1 MRLLLDTSF
10 LYGLM
15 ASHGDSPES
24 VRGILDEYGAELFVS
39 AVSIWEMRLKY
50 RALHPSGERKSPY
63 NPDDVVALLREHRVE
78 FVPLEARHAAR
89 SLKTPLLHKDPFDEL
104 LLVQAQEEG
113 LRLLT
118 SDRLLAGHP
127 WAMTWQP

>member
-1 MRLLLDTSF
+1 MRILLDTSF

-24 VRGILDEYGAELFVS
+24 IRGILDEYGAELFVS

-63 NPDDVVALLREHRVE
+63 DPDDVVAMLGEHRVE
-78 FVPLEARHAAR
+78 FVPLKAHHAAC
-89 SLKTPLLHKDPFDEL
+89 SLETPIPHKDPFDEL

-118 SDRLLAGHP
+118 SDRQLVHHPLAV
-127 WAMTWQP
+127 TL

>member
-1 MRLLLDTSF
+1 MRILLDTSF
-10 LYGLM
+10 LYRLM
-15 ASHGDSPES
+15 AAYGDSPES
-24 VRGILDEYGAELFVS
+24 IRGILDEYGAELFLS

-63 NPDDVVALLREHRVE
+63 DPEVVALLREHRVG
-78 FVPLEARHAAR
+78 FVPLEADHAAC
-89 SLKTPLLHKDPFDEL
+89 SLETSIPHKDPFDEL

-118 SDRLLAGHP
+118 SDRLLVGHP
-127 WAMTWQP
+127 LAVTV

>member
-1 MRLLLDTSF
+1 MRILLDTSF

-15 ASHGDSPES
+15 ASYGDSPES

-63 NPDDVVALLREHRVE
+63 DPDDVVAMLGEHRVE
-78 FVPLEARHAAR
+78 FVPLKAHHAAC
-89 SLKTPLLHKDPFDEL
+89 SLETPIPHKDPFDEL

-118 SDRLLAGHP
+118 SDRQLVHHPLAV
-127 WAMTWQP
+127 TL